1 MTEND
6 EKKNE
11 LPLYKGDFLFSE
23 KDETDF
29 AYLIKRGKISLI
41 RMIDGAEI
49 VEKTLQSG
57 DLLGAVEIIQKCPR
71 LFSARAEEFS
81 TLVKINPNVL
91 NVIYKDSLPI
101 VKTMLTQMASQI
113 QELENSI
120 VPLRKKGKLAD
131 HFISSDSGTTE
142 TNYNFMK
149 KEFRKGEFIYQKGE
163 DSNCAYRIKNGFVDI
178 IREEVQDDK
187 KVESLK
193 AGDLFGELGVLSGEA
208 RDHTAK
214 ASGDMCELE
223 RIDRITLNN
232 MIRDT
237 HPVIK
242 GVMDKTILRIQDIE
256 QKVSQFHMFDNIFLI
271 FTTFLF
277 RLATENDE
285 SLRKPDPKYNIKGMS
300 SQRRK
305 KIDKTLT
312 LGEITKR
319 VKDILLQLRAMFLI
333 DIDEPDDPKYRN
345 STKITVKDVRLFL
358 KKAQQSYNKYLKE
371 KNLE

>member
-6 EKKNE
+6 EQQKE
-11 LPLYKGDFLFSE
+11 TPLYKGDVLFSE

-29 AYLIKRGKISLI
+29 AYLIKRGKISLF
-41 RMIDGAEI
+41 RMIDGAEVI
-49 VEKTLQSG
+49 EKTLQSG
-57 DLLGAVEIIQKCPR
+57 DLIGAVEIIQQCPR

-91 NVIYKDSLPI
+91 KVIYKDSLPL

-131 HFISSDSGTTE
+131 HFVSSDSGTTDSS
-142 TNYNFMK
+142 YNFMK

-163 DSNCAYRIKNGFVDI
+163 DSNCAYRIKNGFVEI
-178 IREEVQDDK
+178 IREDKQDDK
-187 KVESLK
+187 KSETLK
-193 AGDLFGELGVLSGEA
+193 AGDLFGELGVLSGAA

-214 ASGDMCELE
+214 ASGDICELE

-256 QKVSQFHMFDNIFLI
+256 QKVSQFRMFDNIFLI
-271 FTTFLF
+271 FSTFLF

-285 SLRKPDPKYNIKGMS
+285 SIRQPEPKYNIKGMS
-300 SQRRK
+300 SHRHK

-319 VKDILLQLRAMFLI
+319 VKDILLQLRAMHLI
-333 DIDEPDDPKYRN
+333 DIDEPEDPKYRN

-358 KKAQQSYNKYLKE
+358 KKAQQAYDKYLKE
-371 KNLE
+371 KNK

>member
-1 MTEND
+1 MAEHD
-6 EKKNE
+6 DQNE
-11 LPLYKGDFLFSE
+11 LPLYKGDVLFSE

-29 AYLIKRGKISLI
+29 AYLIKRGKINLY
-41 RMIDGAEI
+41 RMIDGAEVI
-49 VEKTLQSG
+49 EKTLQSG
-57 DLLGAVEIIQKCPR
+57 AILGAVEIIQQCPR

-91 NVIYKDSLPI
+91 KVIYKDSLPI

-131 HFISSDSGTTE
+131 HFISSSSDSTKTSH
-142 TNYNFMK
+142 TFMK

-178 IREEVQDDK
+178 IRDGEQDDK
-187 KVESLK
+187 KVETLK
-193 AGDLFGELGVLSGEA
+193 AGDLFGELGVLSGVV

-214 ASGDMCELE
+214 ASGDICELE
-223 RIDRITLNN
+223 RIDHITLNN

-242 GVMDKTILRIQDIE
+242 SVMDKIIHRIQDVE

-277 RLATENDE
+277 RQATENDE
-285 SLRKPDPKYNIKGMS
+285 SLQKPEPKFNIKGMA

-305 KIDKTLT
+305 KIDKTIT

-319 VKDILLQLRAMFLI
+319 VKDILLQLRAMHLI
-333 DIDEPDDPKYRN
+333 EIDEPDDPKYR
-345 STKITVKDVRLFL
+345 SSAKITVKDVRLFL
-358 KKAQQSYNKYLKE
+358 KKAQQAYDKYLKE
-371 KNLE
+371 QNK